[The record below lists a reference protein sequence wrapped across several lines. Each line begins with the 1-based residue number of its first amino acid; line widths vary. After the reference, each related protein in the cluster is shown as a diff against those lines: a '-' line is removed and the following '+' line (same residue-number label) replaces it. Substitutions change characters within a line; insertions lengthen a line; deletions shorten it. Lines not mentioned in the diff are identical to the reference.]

1 MPSSDLIQPALSN
14 EAFLEDVT
22 QARGQTENGA
32 FHLWWLGQS
41 GYLIQHA
48 GRHLLLDPY
57 LSDSLT
63 EKYAGSDTPH
73 VRMTERV
80 VAPERLDFID
90 VVTSTHNHTD
100 HLDAETLRPLMQANP
115 SLKMIIPEANR
126 SFVADR
132 LDYDPSWPL
141 GLDDGASVKVSGF
154 RLTGVPAAHEELDQN
169 ERGQHRMLGYVVEFG
184 PWTVYH
190 SGDTL
195 WYDGLTD
202 KLAPWSID
210 VAILPINGHPPERTV
225 PGNLN
230 GEEAAR
236 LGQEI
241 GARLVIP
248 CHYDMFKFN
257 TVSPDVFIEAAGQLG
272 QLYCVL
278 EAGAEWSS
286 DELR

>member
-1 MPSSDLIQPALSN
+1 MSSSDLIQPTLSGG
-14 EAFLEDVT
+14 AFLEDVDR
-22 QARGQTENGA
+22 ARKQTEHDS

-48 GRHLLLDPY
+48 SHHLLLDPY

-63 EKYAGSDTPH
+63 KKYAGSDTPH

-90 VVTSTHNHTD
+90 VATSTHNHTD
-100 HLDAETLRPLMQANP
+100 HLDSDTLRPLMRASPGMQ
-115 SLKMIIPEANR
+115 LIIPEANR

-141 GLDDGASVKVSGF
+141 GLDDGASVSVAGF
-154 RLTGVPAAHEELDQN
+154 CLTGVPAAHEELDQD
-169 ERGQHRMLGYVVEFG
+169 ERGQHKALGYVVEFG

-190 SGDTL
+190 SGDTI
-195 WYDGLTD
+195 WYDGLTE

-210 VAILPINGHPPERTV
+210 VAILPINGHPPERPV

-230 GEEAAR
+230 GEEAAK
-236 LGQEI
+236 LAQEI
-241 GARLVIP
+241 GARLVMP
-248 CHYDMFKFN
+248 CHYDMFEFN
-257 TVSPDVFIEAAGQLG
+257 TVSPDVFTRAAGQLG
-272 QLYCVL
+272 QPYCVL
-278 EAGAEWSS
+278 QAGARWSS
-286 DELR
+286 DKLH